1 MLNKCPKCTTQ
12 FSSEDHLLVPL
23 ILPTCRHSLCRG
35 CLPRTKQCPV
45 ERCHAIISSK
55 DKERAPVNYTLLG
68 KVIVENLKGHE
79 KHTSATPLPPNCASV
94 SGVKSS
100 YKFLA
105 ESEPVEITSVIEQC
119 ILKTRSLLAMM
130 E

>member
-12 FSSEDHLLVPL
+12 FSPEDNLLVPL
-23 ILPTCRHSLCRG
+23 ILPSCRHSLCRG

-68 KVIVENLKGHE
+68 QVIVENLKGHE
-79 KHTSATPLPPNCASV
+79 KHTSATPCASD

-100 YKFLA
+100 HKFLT

-119 ILKTRSLLAMM
+119 ILKMRP
-130 E
+130 